1 MPLCRDS
8 SSFDSAFL
16 SGCSTFVRASGAALD
31 DANTGWRSGPGNSR
45 APTRHATAGDLGDGG
60 VTTDSAKTLFSAPD
74 VFSFRFRRSATR
86 LDVFATLS
94 ADSNG
99 GNAAASA
106 LASSSTD
113 SNIEPPSRTTTSSS
127 AFLFPSSLTSR
138 AASLISAPPNLL
150 VTASLKGEGDVPG
163 TLMGDGVASDE
174 LTRTCGASKSVV
186 IPSPSVVGAGALDG
200 TGKSASFAAACAA
213 AAAVAATR
221 SVR

>member
-1 MPLCRDS
+1 M
-8 SSFDSAFL
+8 
-16 SGCSTFVRASGAALD
+16 
-31 DANTGWRSGPGNSR
+31 
-45 APTRHATAGDLGDGG
+45 
-60 VTTDSAKTLFSAPD
+60 
-74 VFSFRFRRSATR
+74 
-86 LDVFATLS
+86 
-94 ADSNG
+94 
-99 GNAAASA
+99 
-106 LASSSTD
+106 
-113 SNIEPPSRTTTSSS
+113 
-127 AFLFPSSLTSR
+127 
-138 AASLISAPPNLL
+138 ISAPPNLL

>member
-1 MPLCRDS
+1 M
-8 SSFDSAFL
+8 
-16 SGCSTFVRASGAALD
+16 D

-45 APTRHATAGDLGDGG
+45 APTRHATAGDRGDGG
-60 VTTDSAKTLFSAPD
+60 VTTDSAKTLPPGAVPD

-163 TLMGDGVASDE
+163 TLMGDGVASEE

-186 IPSPSVVGAGALDG
+186 TPSPSVVGAGALDG

>member
-1 MPLCRDS
+1 M
-8 SSFDSAFL
+8 
-16 SGCSTFVRASGAALD
+16 ASGAALD

-113 SNIEPPSRTTTSSS
+113 SNIEPPSLTTSSSS

-150 VTASLKGEGDVPG
+150 VTASLKGEGDVPA
-163 TLMGDGVASDE
+163 TLMGDGVASEE

-186 IPSPSVVGAGALDG
+186 IPSPSVVGAGLFDG